1 MSWDENLRPSYE
13 AQADLHYIWVTLYVH
28 TSTLPITNLGSVSFF
43 IYRKCII
50 LFSKGALN

>member
-28 TSTLPITNLGSVSFF
+28 TGTLPITNFGSVNFF
-43 IYRKCII
+43 IYRKLII
-50 LFSKGALN
+50 